1 MVFHQNLWLRR
12 DPSSLT
18 LRMRRYRNLPNP
30 VDGFGSYFA
39 LLLIEHNEEVT
50 QAIISKIDSV
60 FYTENDKS

>member
-1 MVFHQNLWLRR
+1 
-12 DPSSLT
+12 
-18 LRMRRYRNLPNP
+18 MRRYRNLPNP